1 MSNFCSSCGKPID
14 GKMSFC
20 PNCGHKTNGDAKQ
33 SSFSF
38 NLSGATLE
46 ISSVDRPQGLDW
58 VAVGLAAISCLY
70 MLAFSWAL
78 SFIWGILFTGFLIY
92 KRDVIKNALW
102 HSNIFKPFII
112 HFAWG
117 AFLVA
122 IFVKLLEDAARSG
135 MGGFI
140 WLILPI
146 LLLLGNGIY
155 YLGYRIIC
163 YFFKESK
170 PQGQLVRMLVS
181 MGLLLAYI
189 AIKRDAKA
197 LDSLL
202 GSDDVVTTGGAV
214 DMANASDI
222 SDTSFTSP
230 VSDASTNGDFV
241 SVTDSHQASAVD
253 ISNATVSADTLSS
266 VDTTNAAFT
275 DTGNMNQDIATTAAA
290 AQSPSDTTLNF
301 TDSMSQSA
309 GSATIH
315 GDGSI
320 DTYAPGMEHTGHIT
334 QSGIIFDNMNALGG
348 QVIGNNIVDADG
360 HLMYTIDGDVIYDKD
375 HQVAYMIRDGHI
387 FDKLNQ
393 LVGSFTKR

>member
-1 MSNFCSSCGKPID
+1 M
-14 GKMSFC
+14 
-20 PNCGHKTNGDAKQ
+20 
-33 SSFSF
+33 
-38 NLSGATLE
+38 
-46 ISSVDRPQGLDW
+46 
-58 VAVGLAAISCLY
+58 
-70 MLAFSWAL
+70 
-78 SFIWGILFTGFLIY
+78 
-92 KRDVIKNALW
+92 
-102 HSNIFKPFII
+102 
-112 HFAWG
+112 
-117 AFLVA
+117 
-122 IFVKLLEDAARSG
+122 
-135 MGGFI
+135 
-140 WLILPI
+140 
-146 LLLLGNGIY
+146 
-155 YLGYRIIC
+155 
-163 YFFKESK
+163 
-170 PQGQLVRMLVS
+170 
-181 MGLLLAYI
+181 
-189 AIKRDAKA
+189 
-197 LDSLL
+197 
-202 GSDDVVTTGGAV
+202 
-214 DMANASDI
+214 
-222 SDTSFTSP
+222 
-230 VSDASTNGDFV
+230 
-241 SVTDSHQASAVD
+241 TDSHQASAVD

-290 AQSPSDTTLNF
+290 AQSPSGTTLNF